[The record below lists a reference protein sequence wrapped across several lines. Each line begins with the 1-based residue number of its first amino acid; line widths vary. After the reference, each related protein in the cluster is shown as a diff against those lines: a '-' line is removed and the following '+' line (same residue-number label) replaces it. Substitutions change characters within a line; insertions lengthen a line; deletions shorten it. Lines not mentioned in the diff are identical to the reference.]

1 MHRLILVL
9 CGWLLPLFALA
20 DVAPEI
26 ALRLT
31 EGEYLPGDMLELEAE
46 MRGADYAEFELHV
59 PANAQC
65 HFVEQIREPVRY
77 IEGEYLQRVLLLL
90 QPMSAGDFELNDIT
104 VTIAQGGVSRDVA
117 LPPVSFSVASYAVE
131 DTSEAAAELGA
142 GASLLAQASN
152 NLRSII
158 AVLFIVLMVVWWL
171 LRKVNTQPVKIA
183 EIELGVSDLI
193 VALEGNAPSFP
204 PCEADESKRRS
215 EADESK
221 RRSDADER
229 KQRSDADESKRR
241 SDADERKRRSDAD
254 ERKRR
259 SDADESKRRSD
270 ADERKRRSDAD
281 ERKRRSVSLHGGSE
295 LTSMMIAEQLLERA
309 DLSMSSALRQNLEA
323 AVYANRLD
331 SGVLLQLLREEVQ
344 R

>member
-1 MHRLILVL
+1 MQRLILVL

-77 IEGEYLQRVLLLL
+77 VEGEYLQRALLLL

-117 LPPVSFSVASYAVE
+117 LPPVSVSVASYAVE

-152 NLRSII
+152 NLRIII

-171 LRKVNTQPVKIA
+171 LRKVNTTPVETA
-183 EIELGVSDLI
+183 EIELGLSDLI

-204 PCEADESKRRS
+204 PC
-215 EADESK
+215 
-221 RRSDADER
+221 
-229 KQRSDADESKRR
+229 
-241 SDADERKRRSDAD
+241 DADERKRRSDA
-254 ERKRR
+254 
-259 SDADESKRRSD
+259 A
-270 ADERKRRSDAD
+270 

-309 DLSMSSALRQNLEA
+309 DLSMSSALRQNLDA

>member
-1 MHRLILVL
+1 MQRLILVL

-77 IEGEYLQRVLLLL
+77 VEGEYLQRVLLLL

-152 NLRSII
+152 NLRIII

-171 LRKVNTQPVKIA
+171 LRKVNTKPVKTA
-183 EIELGVSDLI
+183 EIELGLSDLI

-204 PCEADESKRRS
+204 P
-215 EADESK
+215 
-221 RRSDADER
+221 
-229 KQRSDADESKRR
+229 SDADES
-241 SDADERKRRSDAD
+241 
-254 ERKRR
+254 
-259 SDADESKRRSD
+259 
-270 ADERKRRSDAD
+270 KRRSDAD

>member
-1 MHRLILVL
+1 M
-9 CGWLLPLFALA
+9 
-20 DVAPEI
+20 
-26 ALRLT
+26 
-31 EGEYLPGDMLELEAE
+31 
-46 MRGADYAEFELHV
+46 

-77 IEGEYLQRVLLLL
+77 VEGEYLQRALLLL

-171 LRKVNTQPVKIA
+171 LRKVNTQPVKTA
-183 EIELGVSDLI
+183 EIELGLSDLI

-215 EADESK
+215 
-221 RRSDADER
+221 
-229 KQRSDADESKRR
+229 
-241 SDADERKRRSDAD
+241 DADERKRRSDA
-254 ERKRR
+254 
-259 SDADESKRRSD
+259 A
-270 ADERKRRSDAD
+270 

-309 DLSMSSALRQNLEA
+309 DLSMSSALRQNLDA

>member
-1 MHRLILVL
+1 MQRLILVL

-77 IEGEYLQRVLLLL
+77 VEGEYLQRALLLL

-152 NLRSII
+152 NLRIII

-171 LRKVNTQPVKIA
+171 LRKVNTTPVETA
-183 EIELGVSDLI
+183 EIELGLSDLI

-204 PCEADESKRRS
+204 PC
-215 EADESK
+215 
-221 RRSDADER
+221 
-229 KQRSDADESKRR
+229 
-241 SDADERKRRSDAD
+241 DADERKRRSDA
-254 ERKRR
+254 
-259 SDADESKRRSD
+259 A
-270 ADERKRRSDAD
+270 

-295 LTSMMIAEQLLERA
+295 LTSMMSAEQLLERA

>member
-1 MHRLILVL
+1 MQRLILVL

-77 IEGEYLQRVLLLL
+77 VEGEYLQRALLLL
-90 QPMSAGDFELNDIT
+90 QPLSAGDFELNDIT

-152 NLRSII
+152 NLRIII

-171 LRKVNTQPVKIA
+171 LRKVNTTPLKTA
-183 EIELGVSDLI
+183 EIELGLSDLI

-204 PCEADESKRRS
+204 PCE
-215 EADESK
+215 
-221 RRSDADER
+221 
-229 KQRSDADESKRR
+229 
-241 SDADERKRRSDAD
+241 
-254 ERKRR
+254 
-259 SDADESKRRSD
+259 ADESKRRSD

-281 ERKRRSVSLHGGSE
+281 ERKRRSVGSKSVATLGTLHGGSE

>member
-1 MHRLILVL
+1 MQRLILVL

-77 IEGEYLQRVLLLL
+77 VEGEYLQRALLLL
-90 QPMSAGDFELNDIT
+90 QPLSAGDFELNDIT

-152 NLRSII
+152 NLRIII

-171 LRKVNTQPVKIA
+171 LRKVNTTPLKTA
-183 EIELGVSDLI
+183 EIELGLSDLI

-204 PCEADESKRRS
+204 PCE
-215 EADESK
+215 
-221 RRSDADER
+221 
-229 KQRSDADESKRR
+229 ADESKRR

-259 SDADESKRRSD
+259 SDADE
-270 ADERKRRSDAD
+270 
-281 ERKRRSVSLHGGSE
+281 RKRRSVGSKSVATLGTLHGGSE

>member
-1 MHRLILVL
+1 MQRLILVL

-77 IEGEYLQRVLLLL
+77 VEGEYLQRVLLLL

-152 NLRSII
+152 NLRIII

-171 LRKVNTQPVKIA
+171 LRKVNTKPVKTA
-183 EIELGVSDLI
+183 EIELGLSDLI

-204 PCEADESKRRS
+204 PS
-215 EADESK
+215 EADES
-221 RRSDADER
+221 
-229 KQRSDADESKRR
+229 
-241 SDADERKRRSDAD
+241 
-254 ERKRR
+254 
-259 SDADESKRRSD
+259 
-270 ADERKRRSDAD
+270 KRRSDAD

-309 DLSMSSALRQNLEA
+309 DLSMSSTLRQNLDA

>member
-1 MHRLILVL
+1 MQRLILVL

-77 IEGEYLQRVLLLL
+77 VEGEYLQRALLLL

-152 NLRSII
+152 NLRIII

-171 LRKVNTQPVKIA
+171 LRKVNTTPVETA
-183 EIELGVSDLI
+183 EIELGLSDLI

-204 PCEADESKRRS
+204 PC
-215 EADESK
+215 
-221 RRSDADER
+221 
-229 KQRSDADESKRR
+229 
-241 SDADERKRRSDAD
+241 DADERKRRSDA
-254 ERKRR
+254 
-259 SDADESKRRSD
+259 A
-270 ADERKRRSDAD
+270 